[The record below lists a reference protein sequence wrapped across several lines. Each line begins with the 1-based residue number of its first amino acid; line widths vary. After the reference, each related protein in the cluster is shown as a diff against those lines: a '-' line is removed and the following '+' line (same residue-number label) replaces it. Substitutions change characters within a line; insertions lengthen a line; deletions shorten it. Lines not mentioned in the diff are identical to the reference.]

1 MSHRGVTFFMYLSK
15 LYQHNKFLFII
26 ICLFALA
33 QLINNIRQDIAIS
46 PVYSYGMYSEQI
58 KPLPFYTVPEIFID
72 GKQLQAK
79 DFSPQ
84 QWDNITLPVTE
95 FYAQQQWNV
104 YQWQQDIHRLLPF
117 TDSSKFV
124 NHITEREFK
133 QWYHQHLESLLHRQI
148 DSINIVFSKYHFN
161 GTSFIKVTNL

>member
-1 MSHRGVTFFMYLSK
+1 MEVNSMYLKK
-15 LYQHNKFLFII
+15 LYRHNKFLFII
-26 ICLFALA
+26 IVLFAIA

-58 KPLPFYTVPEIFID
+58 KPLPFYTVPEIFIN

-95 FYAQQQWNV
+95 FYAQQHWNLF
-104 YQWQQDIHRLLPF
+104 QWQQDIHRLLPF

-124 NHITEREFK
+124 NHVTERGFK
-133 QWYHQHLESLLHRQI
+133 QWYHQHMQSSLHRHV
-148 DSINIVFSKYHFN
+148 DSVNIIFSKYHFTD
-161 GTSFIKVTNL
+161 TSFIRTNQF